1 LSKCENNQAG
11 AFHYLLQALCD
22 LGFGVGAAPP
32 TSDIAHTHSSRKFKA
47 GKTIKSQLSIRAGPL
62 AYASQSNGH
71 IAKPPTFQIGN
82 WVGGS
87 MPVVRE

>member
-1 LSKCENNQAG
+1 
-11 AFHYLLQALCD
+11 
-22 LGFGVGAAPP
+22 VGAAPP
-32 TSDIAHTHSSRKFKA
+32 TPDMAHTHSSRKFKA